1 MTVKSIEDLV
11 NKSSN
16 DDSTDSETETEGVTM
31 SLPDV
36 FVAIGADKERVKA
49 EIRDSGNDEELEKF
63 AKKLADDGELW
74 AAQEAYRRYSD
85 LHRFKQNYLLND
97 NKRDYTMWAAGFYGD
112 SDDPEPDT
120 YNGVQQKSRDIG
132 GNLYF
137 YKTMFPEP
145 VEEYWDSDPVLLV
158 ERPDDD
164 SHIYVT
170 EGFVDTYGQFTM
182 EVEGKTVVRPP
193 SDAEI
198 KELRETADVD
208 ADNDKDMETGDDT
221 DFLLTN
227 DMTNDEVKEEV
238 EKIDNSE
245 MLRNTLTFEQRTK
258 NRKGAKDAI
267 QNRLDIVE
275 QQEAAQQSLE
285 ESASSDDDD
294 DDEFQYQCGQC
305 DKRFKEHS
313 KIVTHDCEG

>member
-1 MTVKSIEDLV
+1 M
-11 NKSSN
+11 
-16 DDSTDSETETEGVTM
+16 
-31 SLPDV
+31 
-36 FVAIGADKERVKA
+36 
-49 EIRDSGNDEELEKF
+49 
-63 AKKLADDGELW
+63 
-74 AAQEAYRRYSD
+74 
-85 LHRFKQNYLLND
+85 
-97 NKRDYTMWAAGFYGD
+97 
-112 SDDPEPDT
+112 
-120 YNGVQQKSRDIG
+120 G

-170 EGFVDTYGQFTM
+170 EDFVDTYGDYTM

-198 KELRETADVD
+198 EALADEQSSSASDSTDDSDDDVD
-208 ADNDKDMETGDDT
+208 
-221 DFLLTN
+221 FILTN
-227 DMTNDEVKEEV
+227 ELINEEVKAAV
-238 EKIDNSE
+238 EDVDDSDV
-245 MLRNTLTFEQRTK
+245 LRQTLTFEKRTK
-258 NRKGAKDAI
+258 DRKGAKDAI

-285 ESASSDDDD
+285 ESAAGDDDD

-313 KIVTHDCEG
+313 KIVTHDCDG